1 MMTDIDTQY
10 LFLIGAYRDN
20 EVNSTHSLMMT
31 LDELRRQEATI
42 NLITLAPLELEHISH
57 LIADTLH
64 SDTDS
69 VKPIAELVKRKTEG
83 NPFFVNEFLKTLY
96 AENLLVFTP
105 PAPLVKRGVRDDS
118 LISGGA
124 REDALVSGEAHVD
137 SLNSPP
143 YQAMH

>member
-1 MMTDIDTQY
+1 
-10 LFLIGAYRDN
+10 L
-20 EVNSTHSLMMT
+20 
-31 LDELRRQEATI
+31 
-42 NLITLAPLELEHISH
+42 
-57 LIADTLH
+57 
-64 SDTDS
+64 
-69 VKPIAELVKRKTEG
+69 AELVKGKTEG

-124 REDALVSGEAHVD
+124 REDALVSGEVHVD

-143 YQAMH
+143 YQEGVWGG